1 MNEKFRSVLRE
12 LNCAADRK
20 YKSDDI
26 PMTLLVVNDDNE
38 PTDVNLIKQELNVCC
53 LPANK
58 TFAHLLYDVY
68 RALATHSTSLNS
80 YQGEAEKFLE
90 ENYSEMPMGL
100 RLVTSVNMARDAY
113 AVNKSGYM
121 GPIDIVL
128 PLKKLTDISNTFMND
143 KLDDKQL
150 EDMNEEILVRR
161 KYMKKFM
168 DALNKEKRVSKRK
181 KPMSLKERNNL
192 FNNFVSLAEMNGY
205 DTTSSKFEDKLKEL
219 PLEEQKKKVEE
230 SLLPLQFVCKRLH
243 LTYTNKDTFE
253 TSCKRLI
260 KVFDRE
266 EPDYDTFVY
275 AEKKKKEE
283 RIKDIDLIY
292 IKMRPLVR
300 NFLKPQ
306 YEKYSRE
313 FSMITRGP
321 LREMIS
327 KLMKDHFMRDSEISE
342 SEIQHTLNEIRGI
355 R

>member
-38 PTDVNLIKQELNVCC
+38 PTDVDLIKQELNINC

-68 RALATHSTSLNS
+68 RVLATHSTSLNS
-80 YQGEAEKFLE
+80 YQGDAEKFLE

-113 AVNKSGYM
+113 AINKSGYM

-143 KLDDKQL
+143 QLSNKQL

-181 KPMSLKERNNL
+181 KPMSLKERNDL
-192 FNNFVSLAEMNGY
+192 FSNFVSLAEMNGY
-205 DTTSSKFEDKLKEL
+205 DTSSKFEDKLKEL

-243 LTYTNKDTFE
+243 LSYTNKDTFE

-266 EPDYDTFVY
+266 EPDYDAFIYT
-275 AEKKKKEE
+275 EKKKKEE
-283 RIKDIDLIY
+283 RVKDIDLMY

-300 NFLKPQ
+300 SFLKPQ

-327 KLMKDHFMRDSEISE
+327 RLMKDHFMRDSEIPE
-342 SEIQHTLNEIRGI
+342 FKIQSTLDEIRGI

>member
-12 LNCAADRK
+12 LNCAADLK

-38 PTDVNLIKQELNVCC
+38 PTDVDLIKQELNVCC
-53 LPANK
+53 LPTNK
-58 TFAHLLYDVY
+58 TFAHILYDVY

-90 ENYSEMPMGL
+90 ENYSDMPMGL

-113 AVNKSGYM
+113 AISKSGYM

-128 PLKKLTDISNTFMND
+128 PLKKITDINTFMND
-143 KLDDKQL
+143 QLSHKQL
-150 EDMNEEILVRR
+150 KDMNDEIIIRR

-181 KPMSLKERNNL
+181 KPISLKERNDMIS
-192 FNNFVSLAEMNGY
+192 NFMSLAEMNGY
-205 DTTSSKFEDKLKEL
+205 DTSSKFEDKLKEL

-230 SLLPLQFVCKRLH
+230 SLLPLQFVCKKLH
-243 LTYTNKDTFE
+243 LAYTNKDSFE

-266 EPDYDTFVY
+266 EPDYDSFIY
-275 AEKKKKEE
+275 NEKKKKSE
-283 RIKDIDLIY
+283 RIKDIDDKYL
-292 IKMRPLVR
+292 KMRPLVR

-306 YEKYSRE
+306 YEIYSKE
-313 FSMITRGP
+313 FSMIKRGP
-321 LREMIS
+321 LRDMIS
-327 KLMKDHFMRDSEISE
+327 QLMKENFMEKTFITNEEITRR
-342 SEIQHTLNEIRGI
+342 INRIKGI